1 MSQRGFYNDDKEW
14 TRKIKEF
21 FKESGFYLLV
31 VIGLCVLAVGA
42 VYFTTNHLITSPE
55 QYDDDL
61 VPNETSLDNENEDEN
76 YALADD
82 ETKDVDKSAIEQLQ
96 NPEKRFHYETGL
108 NTTPETDSE
117 TDGNLVT
124 GSNDNT
130 EDRQQTA
137 LNEVETIA
145 KPTIMPT
152 VAPTHAPLKPQEPE
166 NENRSE
172 QSGDSQ
178 EVINLFGKKPTFILP
193 VEGKIITDYAMDRLL
208 YSKTLDEWRTHS
220 GIDIE
225 APRGEA
231 VKAVAD
237 GYIKEIKEDPCY
249 GITIVIDHENGYKSI
264 YSNLASANMV
274 SVNQKVKAGDV
285 ISSVGNTAIF
295 EIADPPHLHFE
306 MYKDDKLI
314 DPKTVLPFSGN

>member
-1 MSQRGFYNDDKEW
+1 MSRKGIYNDDKEW

-21 FKESGFYLLV
+21 LKESGFYILV

-55 QYDDDL
+55 RYESDL
-61 VPNETSLDNENEDEN
+61 VPDGASLEDEN
-76 YALADD
+76 NDSALLDGEEA
-82 ETKDVDKSAIEQLQ
+82 DVDQSAIEQLQ
-96 NPEKRFHYETGL
+96 NPERRFDYEIGSNTPSVPDTETGDDL
-108 NTTPETDSE
+108 VAENDDTIEDIPE
-117 TDGNLVT
+117 LAQ
-124 GSNDNT
+124 
-130 EDRQQTA
+130 EDI
-137 LNEVETIA
+137 ETIA
-145 KPTIMPT
+145 KPT
-152 VAPTHAPLKPQEPE
+152 VAPTATPVPSKPKDSE
-166 NENRSE
+166 NENMPQ

-178 EVINLFGKKPTFILP
+178 EVINLFGKKPTFVLP
-193 VEGKIITDYAMDRLL
+193 LEGKIITDYAMDRLL

-264 YSNLASANMV
+264 YSNLASASMV
-274 SVNQKVKAGDV
+274 SVNQKVKAGDA
-285 ISSVGNTAIF
+285 ISSVGNTAVF
-295 EIADPPHLHFE
+295 ECADPPHLHLE

-314 DPKTVLPFSGN
+314 DPKTVLPLTKE